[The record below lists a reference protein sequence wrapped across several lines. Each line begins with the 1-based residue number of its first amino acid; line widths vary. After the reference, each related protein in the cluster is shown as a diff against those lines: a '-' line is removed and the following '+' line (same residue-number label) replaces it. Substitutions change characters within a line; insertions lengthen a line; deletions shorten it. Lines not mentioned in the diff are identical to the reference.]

1 MADRG
6 PHWVGAPHQSLGE
19 EYIHAWFPAGSLWP
33 NPGDPTGGPRA
44 SWTYWLVA
52 WALWCGCG
60 VVRTPVGP
68 GTPSALQKQ
77 NWHRP
82 GRCFPNFSGD
92 VPLGNLKME

>member
-1 MADRG
+1 MVPCRFSVAKPRRPHRG
-6 PHWVGAPHQSLGE
+6 P
-19 EYIHAWFPAGSLWP
+19 
-33 NPGDPTGGPRA
+33 PR
-44 SWTYWLVA
+44 LLDLLLLA

-68 GTPSALQKQ
+68 SALQKQ

-82 GRCFPNFSGD
+82 GRWFPNFSGD